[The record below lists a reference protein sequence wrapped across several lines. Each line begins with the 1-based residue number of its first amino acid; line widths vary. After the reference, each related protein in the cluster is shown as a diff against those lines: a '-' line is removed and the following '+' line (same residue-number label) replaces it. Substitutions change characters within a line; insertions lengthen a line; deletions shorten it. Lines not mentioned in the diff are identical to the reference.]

1 MKPTFQLQRAREQGF
16 SLVEIL
22 VAMVIGLIGMLVI
35 FQSFD
40 TFEAQ
45 KRTTTSATDA
55 QESGL
60 MALTAIEREIR
71 LAGYGLFYGNQLACN
86 RMNQWTGSAATQV
99 PLMPVMITDGGTA
112 SDTIVTSY
120 STSAFGSLP
129 AQILIDSTTSAL
141 PLQVNNA
148 TKTAGFSVGN
158 MVLVANPTLGRNCTR
173 LQVSGTTLA
182 PDGAS
187 LTIAVA
193 PGSSAPANPP
203 AATNLYVTAP
213 NPVTNYGN
221 SPAEPS
227 VVINMGA
234 FTRNQYSVVINAT
247 NRDGELQQ
255 LDLTNAGATAVSLA
269 SGIVNMQAQLGVS
282 AAASTQEINN
292 WVNPTGTWAPTAI
305 TIADIGRVKAIR
317 VAIVSRSS
325 QMERTTAMSSGNVT
339 STCTTPVGTVN
350 NGPCAWNDTGTTAA
364 PQIDLSGDTNW
375 QRYRYR
381 VYETIIPIRN
391 VMWQTF

>member
-1 MKPTFQLQRAREQGF
+1 MKLPSHAMFAAQRGF

-60 MALTAIEREIR
+60 MALSSIERDVR
-71 LAGYGLFYGNQLACN
+71 LAGYGLFYANQLACN
-86 RMNQWTGSAATQV
+86 RMNVWTGAAASQV
-99 PLMPVMITDGGTA
+99 PIMPVMITDGGSA

-129 AQILIDSTTSAL
+129 SQLLLDTSTSAAV
-141 PLQVNNA
+141 LQVNNA
-148 TKTAGFSVGN
+148 ARTASFAVGN
-158 MVLVANPTLGRNCTR
+158 MLLVANPLLGQNCTR
-173 LQVSGTTLA
+173 LQVSATALT
-182 PDGAS
+182 PDGAALS
-187 LTIAVA
+187 ITTA
-193 PGSSAPANPP
+193 PGSATPANPP
-203 AATNLYVTAP
+203 AATNLFATAP
-213 NPVTNYGN
+213 NPVARYGN

-227 VVINMGA
+227 VVINMGT
-234 FTRNQYSVVINAT
+234 FTRNQYSVVTINAT
-247 NRDGELQQ
+247 TREGELQQ
-255 LDLTNAGATAVSLA
+255 LDLTTTGATAVSLA
-269 SGIVNMQAQLGVS
+269 SGVVSLQAQLGVS
-282 AAASTQEINN
+282 ATPQTQEINT
-292 WVNPTGTWAPTAI
+292 WVNPTGTWAPTSI
-305 TIADIGRVKAIR
+305 TTNDIGRVKAVR
-317 VAIVSRSS
+317 VAVVTRSS
-325 QMERTTAMSSGNVT
+325 QIERTNVST
-339 STCTTPVGTVN
+339 TCTTPVGTAN
-350 NGPCAWNDTGTTAA
+350 NGPCAWDDTGTTAA

-381 VYETIIPIRN
+381 VYETIIPLRN

>member
-1 MKPTFQLQRAREQGF
+1 MKPRYHTMYAGERGF

-22 VAMVIGLIGMLVI
+22 VAMVIALIGMLVI

-60 MALTAIEREIR
+60 MALNAIERDVR
-71 LAGYGLFYGNQLACN
+71 LAGYGLFYNNQLVCN
-86 RMNQWTGSAATQV
+86 RMNVWTGTAALQV
-99 PLMPVMITDGGTA
+99 PLMPVMITDGGTG
-112 SDTIVTSY
+112 SDMIVTSY

-129 AQILIDSTTSAL
+129 AQLLLDTTTSAQ

-148 TKTAGFSVGN
+148 TRTAGFSVSN
-158 MVLVANPTLGRNCTR
+158 MLLVANPTLGRNCTR

-182 PDGAS
+182 ADGGS
-187 LTIAVA
+187 LTIATA
-193 PGSSAPANPP
+193 SATAAPANPP
-203 AATNLYVTAP
+203 TGTNLFATAP
-213 NPVTNYGN
+213 NPVASYGN

-227 VVINMGA
+227 IVINMGA
-234 FTRNQYSVVINAT
+234 FTRNQFSVVINAS

-255 LDLTNAGATAVSLA
+255 LDMTNAAATSVTLA

-282 AAASTQEINN
+282 AAPTTQEINN

-305 TIADIGRVKAIR
+305 SLADIGRVKAIR

-325 QMERTTAMSSGNVT
+325 QMERTTTMSSGNVT

-350 NGPCAWNDTGTTAA
+350 NGPCAWDDTGTTAA

>member
-1 MKPTFQLQRAREQGF
+1 MKPRYHTMYAGERGF

-22 VAMVIGLIGMLVI
+22 VAMVIALIGMLVI

-60 MALTAIEREIR
+60 MALNAIERDVR
-71 LAGYGLFYGNQLACN
+71 LAGYGLFYNNQLVCN
-86 RMNQWTGSAATQV
+86 RMNVWTGTAALQV
-99 PLMPVMITDGGTA
+99 PLMPVMITDGGTG
-112 SDTIVTSY
+112 SDMIVTSY

-129 AQILIDSTTSAL
+129 AQLLLDTTTSAQ

-148 TKTAGFSVGN
+148 TRTAGFSVSN
-158 MVLVANPTLGRNCTR
+158 MLLVANPTLGRNCTR

-182 PDGAS
+182 ADGGS
-187 LTIAVA
+187 LTIATA
-193 PGSSAPANPP
+193 SATAAPANPP
-203 AATNLYVTAP
+203 AATNLFATAP
-213 NPVTNYGN
+213 NPVASYGN

-227 VVINMGA
+227 IVINMGA
-234 FTRNQYSVVINAT
+234 FTRNQFSVVINAS

-255 LDLTNAGATAVSLA
+255 LDMTNASATSVTLA

-282 AAASTQEINN
+282 AAATTQEINN

-305 TIADIGRVKAIR
+305 SIADIGRVKAIR

-325 QMERTTAMSSGNVT
+325 QMERTTTMSSGNVT

-350 NGPCAWNDTGTTAA
+350 NGPCAWDDTGTTAA

>member
-1 MKPTFQLQRAREQGF
+1 MKSTLHSQYDHEQGF

-60 MALTAIEREIR
+60 MALNAVERDIR

-99 PLMPVMITDGGTA
+99 PLMPVMITDGGSA

-129 AQILIDSTTSAL
+129 AQLLLDTTTSAQ

-158 MVLVANPTLGRNCTR
+158 MLLVANPTLGRNCTR

-182 PDGAS
+182 ADGAS
-187 LTIAVA
+187 LTIATT
-193 PGSSAPANPP
+193 PGTSAPANPP
-203 AATNLYVTAP
+203 AATNLFATAP
-213 NPVTNYGN
+213 NPVASYGN

-234 FTRNQYSVVINAT
+234 FARNQYSISINAT

-255 LDLTNAGATAVSLA
+255 LDLTNAGAASVTLA

-282 AAASTQEINN
+282 AAATTQEINN
-292 WVNPTGTWAPTAI
+292 WVNPTGTWAPASI
-305 TIADIGRVKAIR
+305 TTTDIGRVKAIR
-317 VAIVSRSS
+317 IAIVSRSS
-325 QMERTTAMSSGNVT
+325 QMERTTAMASGNVT

>member
-1 MKPTFQLQRAREQGF
+1 MKTTSQATRAGSRGF

-60 MALTAIEREIR
+60 MALNAIERDIR

-86 RMNQWTGSAATQV
+86 RMNVWTGSAATQV
-99 PLMPVMITDGGTA
+99 PLMPVMITDGGSG

-129 AQILIDSTTSAL
+129 AQLLLDTTTSAQ

-148 TKTAGFSVGN
+148 TRTAGFSVGN
-158 MVLVANPTLGRNCTR
+158 MLLVANPIRQFNCTR

-182 PDGAS
+182 ADGAS
-187 LTIAVA
+187 LTVA
-193 PGSSAPANPP
+193 TSPGSSAPANPP
-203 AATNLYVTAP
+203 AGTNLFATTP
-213 NPVTNYGN
+213 NAVSSYGN

-227 VVINMGA
+227 IVINMGA
-234 FTRNQYSVVINAT
+234 FSRNQYSVVINAT
-247 NRDGELQQ
+247 NRNGELQQ

-269 SGIVNMQAQLGVS
+269 DGIVNLQAQLGVS
-282 AAASTQEINN
+282 TAAATQEINT

-325 QMERTTAMSSGNVT
+325 QMERTTAMASGNVT
-339 STCTTPVGTVN
+339 SACTTPAGTVN
-350 NGPCAWNDTGTTAA
+350 NGPCAWNDSGTTAA
-364 PQIDLSGDTNW
+364 PQIDLSADANW